1 MSDLNSHCCLWS
13 TSCLKSSSP
22 PLVGG
27 RGPNPHRLQILLMSL
42 PLPLARRDI
51 SMWCKNISPAWAK
64 NLLIGI
70 CLANLQRSFSQMCQH
85 GDQLYTF
92 IYALRA
98 IGYNCAFKLSSWCC
112 VSWVIIKMF
121 GKDVFENVRLY
132 ISEMVAKAR
141 LKLQCPPTQ
150 TTWSRLM

>member
-1 MSDLNSHCCLWS
+1 MLEIIITTTGRWRRS
-13 TSCLKSSSP
+13 KSSSSP
-22 PLVGG
+22 DSAHVT
-27 RGPNPHRLQILLMSL
+27 

-64 NLLIGI
+64 NLLKGI
-70 CLANLQRSFSQMCQH
+70 CFANLQRFFSQMCEH
-85 GDQLYTF
+85 GGQLYTF

-150 TTWSRLM
+150 TT